1 MAFLSTDA
9 AIYAGQLSASPS
21 LTRDVTDAKVL
32 SLAAE
37 SSAAFLVTN
46 DRRHLLRLRR
56 HDSTRIITP
65 TRFLAE
71 LPK

>member
-1 MAFLSTDA
+1 
-9 AIYAGQLSASPS
+9 
-21 LTRDVTDAKVL
+21 L

-56 HDSTRIITP
+56 HDSTRIVTP